1 MSSHVVAVAIA
12 AGFSLVV
19 LPAAQ
24 AQTAPREVGTLGG
37 RSSWA
42 QAINALGAVVGTSE
56 TPEGSFRAFIA
67 RRPGA
72 LAGLGPDDVPGVGL
86 GINDLNDVV
95 GSSDRA
101 FARIGGRARE
111 LGPGLAN
118 DISNLRQ
125 SAGWSHVTP
134 EETHAVVWDAAGRM
148 RDLGQAGEQ
157 SFASALNDR
166 GQVAGWI
173 TDADGQPQAVLWE
186 ADGSRTELG
195 TLGGRYSQALAINEA
210 GDVAGVSET
219 AIGITHAFL
228 WRRGSGIIDLDDDLQ
243 SSTAFGLNDSGQVVG
258 ERATEDGRPRAF
270 VWSAA
275 TGLVTLET
283 PATPDGASRAN
294 AINDLGEI
302 AGLVAGATEARALVW
317 IVRPSPASQVAG
329 LERLMRQLIR
339 DRVVT
344 SRRAASPLAHVR
356 SAARAIRAGRVDR
369 AGSYLRTA
377 ARQMSGVA
385 PAGGRARVTHL
396 QNVARRVA
404 ALLTDSGR

>member
-1 MSSHVVAVAIA
+1 MSSPVVAAAVA
-12 AGFSLVV
+12 AGLSLLV

-24 AQTAPREVGTLGG
+24 AQTAPREIGTLGG

-42 QAINALGAVVGTSE
+42 QAINALGVVVGTSE

-67 RRPGA
+67 ARPGA
-72 LAGLGPDDVPGVGL
+72 LTGLGPDNVPGVGL

-101 FARIGGRARE
+101 FARIGGRLRE
-111 LGPGLAN
+111 LGSGLAN
-118 DISNLRQ
+118 DISNARQ
-125 SAGWSHVTP
+125 SAGWSNVTP

-148 RDLGQAGEQ
+148 RDLGQTGEQ

-173 TDADGQPQAVLWE
+173 ADAAGQPHAVRWE
-186 ADGSRTELG
+186 ADGSRIELG

-219 AIGITHAFL
+219 AGGIPHAFV
-228 WRRGSGIIDLDDDLQ
+228 WRRGSGMVDLGEDLQ

-258 ERATEDGRPRAF
+258 ERVTEDGRRRAF
-270 VWSAA
+270 VWSAGS
-275 TGLVTLET
+275 GLMTLDT
-283 PATPDGASRAN
+283 PARPDAASRAN

-302 AGLVAGATEARALVW
+302 AGLVAGPTEARALVW
-317 IVRPSPASQVAG
+317 IVRASPAAQVAG
-329 LERLMRQLIR
+329 LEGLIRQLIR

-344 SRRAASPLAHVR
+344 SRRASSPLAHVR
-356 SAARAIRAGRVDR
+356 SAARAIRAGRLDR
-369 AGSYLRTA
+369 AASHLRTA
-377 ARQMSGVA
+377 ARQLSGVA
-385 PAGGRARVTHL
+385 PARSRARVTHL
-396 QNVARRVA
+396 RTIAERVA
-404 ALLTDSGR
+404 VLLAD